1 MNNDTVKSKKLEL
14 QNYIEEL
21 ESSLLKLKQQLDR
34 LEQEEQHTAI
44 NNLEGYLLTVDHKY
58 ENFKNFCSIIPNE
71 WRSLFGGNDKK
82 TTSPRGK

>member
-34 LEQEEQHTAI
+34 IEQEEQHIAI
-44 NNLEGYLLTVDHKY
+44 NNLEGYLVTVDNKY
-58 ENFKNFCSIIPNE
+58 ESFKDFCSIISNE
-71 WRSLFGGNDKK
+71 WRNLFAGNDKK
-82 TTSPRGK
+82 KISPEGE